1 MANVPIKKFVSGN
14 IQGAVW
20 LNSKVV
26 DGIKTEYKT
35 ISLSRNYKKKEDD
48 VWRNEV
54 LNLRRGDLPKIMTI
68 LHKLNEEMYLTQQR
82 GEDDE

>member
-1 MANVPIKKFVSGN
+1 MVNMPIKKFISGN

-20 LNSKVV
+20 SNSKVV

-35 ISLSRNYKKKEDD
+35 ISLSRNYKKKEENI
-48 VWRNEV
+48 WRNEV
-54 LNLRRGDLPKIMTI
+54 LNLRRGDLPKIMAI

-82 GEDDE
+82 GEDDD

>member
-1 MANVPIKKFVSGN
+1 MANMPIKKFVSGN

-35 ISLSRNYKKKEDD
+35 ISLSRNYKKKEENI
-48 VWRNEV
+48 WRNEV

-68 LHKLNEEMYLTQQR
+68 LHKLNEEMYLAQG